1 MIVGINKAILHIL
14 DGMSGVAVFSD
25 NELDVSDASV
35 NNFITTHIEKCY
47 EDPALRKGE
56 FNENSGIR
64 YHIKQYAANE
74 EDFVALSKAVAERM
88 YEGIAASENP
98 ESCDVVVC
106 DCMASERNVI
116 AILKCDNKIGYT
128 HRVEQG
134 EGAVNNSIINH
145 YAILPTLSQKITE
158 CAFID
163 LEDMSIRYK
172 GKKKKIDGESMD
184 FIADVLLECVYD
196 ISSKESINA
205 VTKLAK
211 KVTKDNGGDT
221 MEIAARMKEYITE
234 NIEEIECIEVDK
246 LANSVFDGRPAMKDE
261 FNAKLEE
268 AQVPETFEINKY
280 VTKKMSANIKMTT
293 DIGVEI
299 ILPAELYRDSEHI
312 EIINNEDGTLSV
324 KINNIGE
331 IINK

>member
-14 DGMSGVAVFSD
+14 DGMSGVTVYSD

-47 EDPALRKGE
+47 EDPGLRKGE
-56 FNENSGIR
+56 FNESSGIL
-64 YHIKQYAANE
+64 YHIKQYRDKE
-74 EDFVALSKAVAERM
+74 EDLTALSKAIAERM

-106 DCMASERNVI
+106 DCVASEKPVI
-116 AILKCDNKIGYT
+116 AILKCDNKIGFT
-128 HRVEQG
+128 HRVDQG
-134 EGAVNNSIINH
+134 DGAVNNSIINH
-145 YAILPTLSQKITE
+145 YAILPTLSQKISE
-158 CAFID
+158 CAFIGLDD
-163 LEDMSIRYK
+163 LSIRYK

-184 FIADVLLECVYD
+184 FIADVLLECMYD

-211 KVTKDNGGDT
+211 KVTMDNGGDT
-221 MEIAARMKEYITE
+221 MEIASRMKEYLTE
-234 NIEEIECIEVDK
+234 NIDEIECIEVDK
-246 LANSVFDGRPAMKDE
+246 LAESVFDGRPAMKDE
-261 FNAKLEE
+261 FNAKIEE
-268 AQVPETFEINKY
+268 AQVPQKFEMNKY
-280 VTKKMSANIKMTT
+280 VTKKMSANIKITT

-299 ILPAELYRDSEHI
+299 ILPAELYRDNEHI